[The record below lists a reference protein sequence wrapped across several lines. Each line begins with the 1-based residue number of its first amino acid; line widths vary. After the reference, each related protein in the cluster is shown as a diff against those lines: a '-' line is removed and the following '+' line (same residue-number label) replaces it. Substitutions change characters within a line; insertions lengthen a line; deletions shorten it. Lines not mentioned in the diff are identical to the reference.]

1 MRRPAKAAGPL
12 SLDAIKVP
20 AAAFGRGSAITYT
33 VIEKAQKP
41 DDKQPDDKRGETRRR
56 TRLRSGKI
64 LDARNKFLIEC
75 QVHDRSSRGARLRLV
90 ANIFM
95 PPRLRLFDDETQTV
109 RDARVIWRRN
119 HEIGVSFMQRG
130 NGDDLR
136 PSERTA
142 LASKYYAVG
151 N

>member
-20 AAAFGRGSAITYT
+20 AAAFGRGSAVTYT
-33 VIEKAQKP
+33 IIEKAP
-41 DDKQPDDKRGETRRR
+41 EPDDKRGETRRR

-75 QVHDRSSRGARLRLV
+75 QVHDRSNRGARLRLV

-119 HEIGVSFMQRG
+119 HEIGVSFIAKSK
-130 NGDDLR
+130 GDDLR

-142 LASKYYAVG
+142 LANKYYAIG
-151 N
+151 S